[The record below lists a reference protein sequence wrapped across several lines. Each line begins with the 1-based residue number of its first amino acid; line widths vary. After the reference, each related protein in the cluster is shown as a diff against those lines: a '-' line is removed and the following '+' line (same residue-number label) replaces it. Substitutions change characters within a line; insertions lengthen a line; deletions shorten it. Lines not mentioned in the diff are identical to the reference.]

1 MIGRRSS
8 DEGTRSPTSRA
19 ISVTRSVVPPM
30 SPPRDD
36 DDHSTQPGRPT
47 IDLADRHSEDLD
59 IVLMWAQKSGRLW
72 VTVTHRRSGRSVR
85 INATAANAL
94 DVFRHPFAY
103 ERDVVRCT

>member
-1 MIGRRSS
+1 MIKRRSS
-8 DEGTRSPTSRA
+8 GDGTRSPTRS
-19 ISVTRSVVPPM
+19 ISGSAPAVPPM

-36 DDHSTQPGRPT
+36 DDRPTQAGRLT

-59 IVLMWAQKSGRLW
+59 IVLMWAQQSARLW
-72 VTVTHRRSGRSVR
+72 VTVTHRRSGRTVR

>member
-19 ISVTRSVVPPM
+19 ISGSRSVVSAT

-36 DDHSTQPGRPT
+36 DDHATRADQLT
-47 IDLADRHSEDLD
+47 VDLADRHSDDLD
-59 IVLMWAQKSGRLW
+59 VVLMWAQQSGQLW
-72 VTVTHRRSGRSVR
+72 VTVTHRRSGRTAR

-103 ERDVVRCT
+103 ERAVVRCT